1 MGVTRTITIGHTPD
15 LDDAFMFYAMAQG
28 AVSLE
33 GLAVEHVITDI
44 QTLNE
49 RARTAELDVTAV
61 SVAAYPS
68 VAKDYWMLGVGS
80 SVGEGYGPLV
90 VAKRPL
96 AVEDLKGCRIAVPGL
111 QTTAYVT
118 LCLAVDGLIPVVMP
132 FSDIPEAVLNDR
144 VDAGL
149 LIHERQLTYRDQGL
163 LPILDLG
170 MWWKT
175 ETRLPLPLG
184 VNVVRRSLGKAVAQ
198 RLAQGL
204 KDSILWAMTHQDE
217 VIQACLEPYGRGI
230 DLVRARQFVGMYV
243 NEETLLL
250 SRKSRK
256 AIREFYRRAAIK
268 ELLAPTRRLTLIDPP
283 DQPASRRSDD
293 PSGSQ

>member
-1 MGVTRTITIGHTPD
+1 M
-15 LDDAFMFYAMAQG
+15 DDAFMFYALAQG
-28 AVSLE
+28 KVRLD
-33 GLAVEHVITDI
+33 GLDVEHVIADI

-49 RARTAELDVTAV
+49 RARTADLDITAV
-61 SVAAYPS
+61 SVAAYPAI
-68 VAKDYWMLGVGS
+68 AKDYWVLGVGS

-96 AVEDLKGCRIAVPGL
+96 GVEELKGCRVAVPGL
-111 QTTAYVT
+111 QTTAYLA
-118 LCLAVDGLIPVVMP
+118 LCLAVDGVVPVVMS
-132 FSDIPEAVLNDR
+132 FETIPEAVLNGQ
-144 VDAGL
+144 VEAGL

-170 MWWKT
+170 TWWKT
-175 ETRLPLPLG
+175 ETHLPLPLG
-184 VNVVRRSLGKAVAQ
+184 VNAVKRSLGKAAAQ

-217 VIQACLEPYGRGI
+217 VIQACLHYGRGI
-230 DLVRARQFVGMYV
+230 DAARARQFVGMYV

-256 AIREFYRRAAIK
+256 AIRELYRRAAIK
-268 ELLAPTRRLTLIDPP
+268 ELLTPPARLTLIDPP
-283 DQPASRRSDD
+283 DQPVSRRLDD
-293 PSGSQ
+293 PSGS